1 MGNLL
6 FKYRGQIPVLL
17 FLLVIPFIFQT
28 DYAVFSKTLI
38 QKNNI
43 VSFMISF
50 LGILIRFY
58 TVGKTPAGT
67 SGRNRKKQIAT
78 KLNTQG
84 IYSITR
90 NPLYFGNYLIWLGIS
105 IYSLNTFFTIIL
117 SVFFFIY
124 YGKIIKTEEEY
135 LLNKFGN
142 TYLDWKNKTPKFFPS
157 FKNYKPEKY
166 SFSIKTV
173 LKREYSSVLATV
185 FTFFYIDTLINVKI
199 KANDIINDQI
209 LIILIITII
218 STLILRTIKKKTT
231 ILNQKGRT

>member
-1 MGNLL
+1 MGDFL

-17 FLLVIPFIFQT
+17 FLLVIPFIFKT
-28 DYAVFSKTLI
+28 DYSSFSQETI

-43 VSFMISF
+43 ISMIISF
-50 LGILIRFY
+50 FGVLIRFY

-84 IYSITR
+84 VYSISR

-105 IYSLNTFFTIIL
+105 IYSLNTYFTILI

-124 YGKIIKTEEEY
+124 YGKIIKTEEKY

-142 TYLDWKNKTPKFFPS
+142 TFLKWKNKTPRFFPS
-157 FKNYKPEKY
+157 FNYYKVGEY
-166 SFSIKTV
+166 SFSLKTV
-173 LKREYSSVLATV
+173 LKREYSSILATI
-185 FTFFYIDTLINVKI
+185 FSFFYIDSLINLKM
-199 KANDIINDQI
+199 NNNNLINKTLLVI
-209 LIILIITII
+209 LLITII
-218 STLILRTIKKKTT
+218 STLILKTIKKNTT
-231 ILNQKGRT
+231 LLEQKGRT

>member
-28 DYAVFSKTLI
+28 DFTVFPKTLI

-43 VSFMISF
+43 VSFIISF
-50 LGILIRFY
+50 FGILIRIY

-67 SGRNRKKQIAT
+67 SGRNRMKQIAK
-78 KLNTQG
+78 KLNTKG
-84 IYSITR
+84 IYSVCR
-90 NPLYFGNYLIWLGIS
+90 NPLYLGNYIIWLGLS
-105 IYSLNTFFTIIL
+105 IYTLNTLFTIIL
-117 SVFFFIY
+117 SLFFIIY

-142 TYLDWKNKTPKFFPS
+142 SFLKWKNKTPKFFPS
-157 FKNYKPEKY
+157 FNYYNQEKY
-166 SFSIKTV
+166 SFSLKTV

-185 FTFFYIDTLINVKI
+185 ISFFYIDILINI
-199 KANDIINDQI
+199 KMNANNLVNKEL
-209 LIILIITII
+209 LIIFLITTLLTII
-218 STLILRTIKKKTT
+218 LRIIKKNTT
-231 ILNQKGRT
+231 LLDQKGRT

>member
-1 MGNLL
+1 MGNFL

-17 FLLVIPFIFQT
+17 FLLVIPFIFNT
-28 DYAVFSKTLI
+28 DYTSFSKETI
-38 QKNNI
+38 QINKTI
-43 VSFMISF
+43 SIIISF
-50 LGILIRFY
+50 FGMSVRFY

-78 KLNTQG
+78 KLNTKG

-105 IYSLNTFFTIIL
+105 IYSLNNFFTIIL
-117 SVFFFIY
+117 SIFFFIY

-142 TYLDWKNKTPKFFPS
+142 TYLDWRNKTPKFFPS
-157 FKNYKPEKY
+157 FNSYKNNKY
-166 SFSIKTV
+166 SFSLKTV

-185 FTFFYIDTLINVKI
+185 FSFFYINTLVNIKINSSNLINK
-199 KANDIINDQI
+199 QW
-209 LIILIITII
+209 LITLLVTTLV
-218 STLILRTIKKKTT
+218 TLILRTIKKNTN
-231 ILNQKGRT
+231 LLDQKGRT